1 MQYSAARNTKGL
13 TGRQAILLTRRF
25 ASRLPTE
32 FYPLCSQGW
41 NTAQFEDISFH
52 IVCNDVRLR
61 LLKKLTL
68 LIIESCPARDLLLRA
83 DTKPNRNSDSLRA
96 VGQMQKPVNRYTGGT
111 QPSQSR
117 RRFGALPAN
126 SVISEMRL
134 HMNGVNCWSFI
145 ELVGIKGPPK
155 RFPFVLLVTL
165 FQLPNVPKKQG
176 EWAGFA
182 VEFQQPLALKSRRLQ
197 NWRWWFDYSW
207 CYRCVRFLIH
217 DTTRVS
223 YRFFQFNGSHWFW
236 EELCTLKLFYISS
249 SRFLIVVWSSLNWR
263 LE

>member
-96 VGQMQKPVNRYTGGT
+96 VGQMQKPQVNRYM
-111 QPSQSR
+111 
-117 RRFGALPAN
+117 GALRKAEVGLEHWRQTPL
-126 SVISEMRL
+126 SVNWGSTWMVST
-134 HMNGVNCWSFI
+134 VNVQRMYL
-145 ELVGIKGPPK
+145 E
-155 RFPFVLLVTL
+155 VLLVTR
-165 FQLPNVPKKQG
+165 
-176 EWAGFA
+176 
-182 VEFQQPLALKSRRLQ
+182 LA
-197 NWRWWFDYSW
+197 
-207 CYRCVRFLIH
+207 
-217 DTTRVS
+217 
-223 YRFFQFNGSHWFW
+223 
-236 EELCTLKLFYISS
+236 
-249 SRFLIVVWSSLNWR
+249 
-263 LE
+263 